1 MFNFAYP
8 KLLFLLL
15 LVPAYFVLYLWSRHS
30 RSKRLKLFGNPEILQ
45 NLMPDA
51 SKYKPGI
58 KITLQLI
65 ALTSIIIAAARPW
78 GGVISSKTEKEGCE
92 VVIAVDASNSML
104 APISGND
111 AGASRMKSAK
121 LMLEKLIGSLDNDR
135 VGLIV
140 YAGKPYTLI
149 PVTSDFVSAK
159 MFLNSID
166 PSLIE
171 VQGTNIAEA
180 ISMASDSFSPNK
192 DTGKSIVLLTD
203 AEDLENTDDVITA
216 ARTAAKNGIQ
226 INVVGIGSG
235 TPAMIPL
242 DNGGY
247 FTDETGVP
255 VKTALNEKL
264 AEDIAKAGKG
274 VFVNAANPDA
284 LNELIKQIGKVK
296 KTALE
301 SSMYVLHDEL
311 FPIFVIIAISAII
324 LNMFVLRR
332 KNSWL
337 QKITFFTQDTKK

>member
-8 KLLFLLL
+8 KILIL
-15 LVPAYFVLYLWSRHS
+15 LVLIPVYAGLYLWARHS
-30 RSKRLKLFGNPEILQ
+30 RKKRLKHFGNPEVLRE
-45 NLMPDA
+45 LMPDA

-65 ALTSIIIAAARPW
+65 ALTALIIAAARPW

-104 APISGND
+104 APVSGD
-111 AGASRMKSAK
+111 DSGASRMRSAK
-121 LMLEKLIGSLDNDR
+121 LILEKLISSLDNDR

-180 ISMASDSFSPNK
+180 IRMAAGSFSPNK

-203 AEDLENTDDVITA
+203 AEDLENPEDVMSA
-216 ARTAAKNGIQ
+216 ARSAAKNGIQ
-226 INVVGIGSG
+226 INVVGVGSD
-235 TPAMIPL
+235 TPAMIPV
-242 DNGGY
+242 GGG
-247 FTDETGVP
+247 FLTDETGAP
-255 VKTALNEKL
+255 VRTALNEEL
-264 AEDIAKAGKG
+264 AAGVAKAGSG
-274 VFVNAANPDA
+274 IYVNASDSDA
-284 LNELIKQIGKVK
+284 LNELLKQVGKVK

-311 FPIFVIIAISAII
+311 FPMFVIIAMCAII
-324 LNMFVLRR
+324 INLFVLRR
-332 KNSWL
+332 KNTWL
-337 QKITFFTQDTKK
+337 QKISFFTQDSKK